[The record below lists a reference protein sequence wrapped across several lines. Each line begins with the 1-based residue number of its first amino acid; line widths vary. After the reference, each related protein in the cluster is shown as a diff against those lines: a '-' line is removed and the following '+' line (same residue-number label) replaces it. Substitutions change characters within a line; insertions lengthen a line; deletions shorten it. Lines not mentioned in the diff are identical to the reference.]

1 MPDIVV
7 LREAAH
13 GMPVGEY
20 ADAIRERLPDRDVAV
35 ASTPAEERD
44 LVART
49 PVATGLRMDEDL
61 LAAAESLRLFG
72 CLYAGYD
79 HLPVDAFREHGVAVT
94 TASGVHAPNIA
105 EHVVGAIVAF
115 SRAFPRA
122 WRQQER
128 EEWRHIQSHELEGST
143 VTVVG
148 LGSIGQSVVEA
159 LDGFGVTTVGVRRSP
174 ERGGP
179 ADEVIGPDALHD
191 ALART
196 AYLVLACP
204 LTEETEGLI
213 GTAEFRTLP
222 PEAVL
227 VNVARGRVVDTE
239 ALVAALRGE
248 SIRGAQLDV
257 TDPEPLPGGHPLWGL
272 ENVFITPHSAGYSPA
287 YYARRADIL
296 AANVR
301 QATETGRYENL
312 QNQL

>member
-7 LREAAH
+7 LREAVH
-13 GMPVGEY
+13 GIPIEEY
-20 ADAIRERLPDRDVAV
+20 AAAIRERLPDREVVV
-35 ASTPAEERD
+35 ASTPAEERE
-44 LVART
+44 LVARA
-49 PVATGLRMDEDL
+49 PVVTGLHLDEDL
-61 LAAAESLRLFG
+61 LAAAADLRLFG

-79 HLPVDAFREHGVAVT
+79 HLPIAAFRERGVAVT

-105 EHVVGAIVAF
+105 EHVVGAVIAF
-115 SRAFPRA
+115 SRAFPTA

-128 EEWRHIQSHELEGST
+128 EEWRHIQSGELTGST

-148 LGSIGQSVVEA
+148 LGTIGGSVVEA
-159 LDGFGVTTVGVRRSP
+159 LGGFDVTTLGIRRSP
-174 ERGGP
+174 EKGGP
-179 ADEVIGPDALHD
+179 TDEVMGPDALHD

-196 AYLVLACP
+196 EYLVLACP

-227 VNVARGRVVDTE
+227 VNIARGPVVDTE
-239 ALVAALRGE
+239 ALVAALQGE

-257 TDPEPLPGGHPLWGL
+257 TDPEPLPRGHPLWAMD
-272 ENVFITPHSAGYSPA
+272 NVFITPHSAGYSPA
-287 YYARRADIL
+287 YYERRADIL

-301 QATETGRYENL
+301 HAAETGQYEGL
-312 QNQL
+312 QNQV